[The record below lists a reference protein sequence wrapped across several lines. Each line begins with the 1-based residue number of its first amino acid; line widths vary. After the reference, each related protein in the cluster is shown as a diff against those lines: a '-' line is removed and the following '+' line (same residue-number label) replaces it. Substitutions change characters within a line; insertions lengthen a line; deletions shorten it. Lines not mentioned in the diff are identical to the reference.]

1 MLRSLFVVMMLL
13 ALPAASLFSQEG
25 PYVPCVGCDEL
36 THAPFPEP
44 GLWFNPDQSGSGFTF
59 EFQNG
64 VMAGYYYGYDADGD
78 PEWYL
83 VTGPLQESEASGV
96 MWELEVEPQR
106 FTGGNCMGCPYQA
119 PDDPETLPA
128 IRIEFLQR
136 AYARI
141 TLSDGSIQYMVPIP
155 YGDGGKAFF
164 AAQTPYLFPTISYS
178 PYASLWVLVFKE
190 PHEDEHDPWTW
201 FSGVFMIGEGRM
213 RTGGPLA
220 GKLEYKVFQP
230 GPPPEIAAPFGDILC
245 EIDETAG
252 EPVCVLRAAGLNPSD
267 WPRFRIPIGNL
278 TDSRFSGET
287 EDGIIVQGFRLQYD

>member
-1 MLRSLFVVMMLL
+1 MMLR
-13 ALPAASLFSQEG
+13 ARPAASLFAQVG

-128 IRIEFLQR
+128 IRIEFLQM

-141 TLSDGSIQYMVPIP
+141 TLSNGSIQYMVPIP

-164 AAQTPYLFPTISYS
+164 AEQTPYLFPAVSYN
-178 PYASLWVLVFKE
+178 PYVSLWTLVFKSNSE
-190 PHEDEHDPWTW
+190 VEHAPWTW
-201 FSGVFMIGEGRM
+201 FSGIFVIKEGRIPN
-213 RTGGPLA
+213 GGA
-220 GKLEYKVFQP
+220 YEGKLIYEVLQP
-230 GPPPEIAAPFGDILC
+230 TPPPEVAAPFGFILC
-245 EIDETAG
+245 ELEESSG
-252 EPVCVLRAAGLNPSD
+252 EPVCVLIAAGLDPLNQPG
-267 WPRFRIPIGNL
+267 FRIPIGNL
-278 TDSRFSGET
+278 TDSRFFGES
-287 EDGIIVQGFRLQYD
+287 EDGMIVQGFRLQYD